1 MSKYKSLIISLLFFT
16 LLISTD
22 IYSNTNKGVDVTGAG
37 VDKKTGTGK
46 GSGLGLNLHKSS
58 VVIPDQSFKG
68 EELKGFRVQPSFSS
82 VDYNVD
88 VPNMMDTYIRKSK
101 IEFNVGDNTNYDSD
115 EPGFMYSGSFKTS
128 VSSLFVGELAY
139 RNNIVKSYLNKNHIE
154 VTNSYEKYK
163 EKLDKSV
170 YSDESKL
177 LYGLSLYN
185 TSSHS
190 KAFKILSEL
199 SAKEGLFKDTA
210 MDSFFQIADNSN
222 KLSVIENSGRKI
234 DKFTPYSLSKWLKFL
249 SSKGEYKEMSSLVDK
264 HVDYTRKYPKFNEMK
279 AFALYNQKRYSDVI
293 QMGSLLES
301 TNSYILIVDSQI
313 MTGNIPEAKKY
324 IGRIT
329 DENSKNFLEIKILIA
344 ENKYDEVIK
353 RIHEIK
359 TDDEK
364 LSILSYLVSNNFE
377 AVPIE
382 LISSFKFK
390 NKRFNDYT
398 NFFTGIKY
406 LMNNDNYEAIRSFS
420 LLTFDKELLQM
431 SYFYQGIAT
440 ATLDPN
446 RAKFILN
453 KYITTSKDQEKIG
466 ISKYILA
473 QIEFLN
479 GNSDGALKLIA
490 GCDTGYCKVLRGDV
504 YLSAQDYHQ
513 AIISVKGVKD
523 DNAALIRAA
532 AYYNL
537 QDYKKAITEI
547 ESMAK
552 QSDDSKYILVSSH
565 FKLNNN
571 EDALNIVKNS
581 GSSDS
586 ILSLTAMELIL
597 AGDSENALKVIDKIA
612 KPTPEILAEK
622 AKLLASKGMYLE
634 SRKIYED
641 LIDSKELLYRSYD
654 GLYQIALIDNDTDYF
669 YKSAYDTL
677 SKGEPFD
684 KEDKL
689 LLDMSKSLLDAGK
702 INTAKQYSDLFNKKY
717 PTTGYRYD
725 ALLVRARIASS
736 DNRYLDCLENLDNAK
751 AEIGKD
757 NDDLLFVRAECLESS
772 KRNESLDLYKGLAV
786 NKNRYHQLSTRKI
799 VQLSTN
805 ANEILDYSQRIK
817 PYSFD
822 IYKEGMTRFMAISNE
837 KEYQRNID
845 LIKYLS
851 NTATDDIR
859 LVATKRIARSSYEA
873 RNYEQAAY
881 SYMKAYYLFATDK
894 DKLEILSGAKDSF
907 DALNKKEESE
917 KILLMMKGA

>member
-22 IYSNTNKGVDVTGAG
+22 IYSNTSKGVDI
-37 VDKKTGTGK
+37 GK
-46 GSGLGLNLHKSS
+46 SSGIGLNLHKSN

-68 EELKGFRVQPSFSS
+68 EELKGFTIKPSFSS
-82 VDYNVD
+82 IDYNID

-101 IEFNVGDNTNYDSD
+101 IEFNVGSNTDYDSD
-115 EPGFMYSGSFKTS
+115 EPGFMYSGAFKTS
-128 VSSLFVGELAY
+128 VSSLFVGELAF
-139 RNNIVKSYLNKNHIE
+139 RNNIVKSYLNKNYIE
-154 VTNSYEKYK
+154 VTNAYEKYK

-170 YSDESKL
+170 YADESKL

-185 TSSHS
+185 ISSHS

-199 SAKEGLFKDTA
+199 SIKDGLFKDTA

-222 KLSVIENSGRKI
+222 KLSIIEPTGRKI
-234 DKFTPYSLSKWLKFL
+234 DKFTPYSLSKWLKYL
-249 SSKGEYKEMSSLVDK
+249 SLKSEHSEMSTSIDK
-264 HVDYTRKYPKFNEMK
+264 HKDYATKYPKFNEMK
-279 AFALYNQKRYSDVI
+279 AHALYNQKRYTDVI
-293 QMGSLLES
+293 QMGSLLQS
-301 TNSYILIVDSQI
+301 TNAYILIVDSQL
-313 MTGNIPEAKKY
+313 MTGDIPSAKRY
-324 IGRIT
+324 ISKVT
-329 DENSKNFLEIKILIA
+329 DLKSRKFLEIKILIA
-344 ENKYDEVIK
+344 EKKYDEVLK
-353 RIHEIK
+353 RIDEIK
-359 TDDEK
+359 ADDEK
-364 LSILSYLVSNNFE
+364 LSLLSYLVSNNFE
-377 AVPIE
+377 EVPIE
-382 LISSFKFK
+382 LIESFNFK
-390 NKRFNDYT
+390 NKRFNDYKY
-398 NFFTGIKY
+398 FFSGIKY
-406 LMNNDNYEAIRSFS
+406 LMTNSNYDAIKSFS
-420 LLTFDKELLQM
+420 LLTFDKELLQE

-453 KYITTSKDQEKIG
+453 KYIAVSEDQEKVI

-479 GNSDGALKLIA
+479 GNSNGALKLIA
-490 GCDTGYCKVLRGDV
+490 DCERDYCKVLRGDV
-504 YLSAQDYHQ
+504 YLSAEDYHQ
-513 AIISVKGVKD
+513 AIISVQGVKN
-523 DNAALIRAA
+523 DNAALVRAA
-532 AYYNL
+532 SYYNL
-537 QDYKKAITEI
+537 QDYKKAIREI
-547 ESMAK
+547 KSMAN
-552 QSDDSKYILVSSH
+552 QSDDSEYILVSSY
-565 FKLNNN
+565 FKLNMLD
-571 EDALNIVKNS
+571 EALNIAKNPS
-581 GSSDS
+581 SSDR

-597 AGDSENALKVIDKIA
+597 AGDSDNALNVIDKIS

-622 AKLLASKGMYLE
+622 AKLLVSKGMYLE

-641 LIDSKELLYRSYD
+641 LIVNKELLYRSYD

-669 YKSAYDTL
+669 YKSAYESL

-689 LLDMSKSLLDAGK
+689 LLDMSKSLLDSGDV
-702 INTAKQYSDLFNKKY
+702 NTAKQYSDLFNKKY
-717 PTTGYRYD
+717 PTTDYRYD

-757 NDDLLFVRAECLESS
+757 NDDLFFVRAECLESS
-772 KRNESLDLYKGLAV
+772 KRDESLKLYKNLAV

-799 VQLSTN
+799 VQLSAD

-817 PYSFD
+817 PYSFN

-837 KEYQRNID
+837 KEYQKNID

-881 SYMKAYYLFATDK
+881 NYMKAYYLFATDK

-907 DALNKKEESE
+907 DALNKSDES
-917 KILLMMKGA
+917 KKVLTMMKEI

>member
-1 MSKYKSLIISLLFFT
+1 MNKYRSLIISLLFFT
-16 LLISTD
+16 LLISTN
-22 IYSNTNKGVDVTGAG
+22 IYSNTQKNTGV
-37 VDKKTGTGK
+37 GK

-68 EELKGFRVQPSFSS
+68 KELRGFTIKPSFSS
-82 VDYNVD
+82 VDYNID

-101 IEFNVGDNTNYDSD
+101 IEFNVGTNTDYNSD

-128 VSSLFVGELAY
+128 VSSLFVGELAF
-139 RNNIVKSYLNKNHIE
+139 RNNIVKSYLNKDNID

-163 EKLDKSV
+163 EKLDKSI

-185 TSSHS
+185 ISSHS

-199 SAKEGLFKDTA
+199 SLKDGLFKDTA
-210 MDSFFQIADNSN
+210 LDSFFQIADNSN
-222 KLSVIENSGRKI
+222 KLSIIEPIGRKI
-234 DKFTPYSLSKWLKFL
+234 DKFTPYSLSKWLKYL
-249 SSKGEYKEMSSLVDK
+249 SSKGEYKEMSSLIDK
-264 HVDYTRKYPKFNEMK
+264 HKEYTTKYPKFNEMK
-279 AFALYNQKRYSDVI
+279 AYALYNQKLYNDVI

-313 MTGNIPEAKKY
+313 MAGNIPSAKRY
-324 IGRIT
+324 IKKIT
-329 DENSKNFLEIKILIA
+329 DAKSKNFLEIKILIA
-344 ENKYDEVIK
+344 EKKYDEVLK
-353 RIHEIK
+353 RIRGIK

-364 LSILSYLVSNNFE
+364 LSLLSYLVSNNFE
-377 AVPIE
+377 AVPIK
-382 LISSFKFK
+382 LIKSFKFK

-398 NFFTGIKY
+398 HFYTGVKY
-406 LMNNDNYEAIRSFS
+406 LMLNDNYDAIKSFS
-420 LLTFDKELLQM
+420 LLTFDKELLKE

-453 KYITTSKDQEKIG
+453 RYIKVSDDKEKIV

-473 QIEFLN
+473 QIEFLE

-490 GCDTGYCKVLRGDV
+490 GCDKGYCKVLRGDI
-504 YLSAQDYHQ
+504 YLSAQDYHE
-513 AIISVKGVKD
+513 AIISVQGVKD

-532 AYYNL
+532 SYYNL
-537 QDYKKAITEI
+537 QDYKKAIVEI
-547 ESMAK
+547 KSMTN
-552 QSDDSKYILVSSH
+552 QSDDSKYILVSSY
-565 FKLNNN
+565 FKLNKSD
-571 EDALNIVKNS
+571 EALNIAKGS
-581 GSSDS
+581 FSSDR

-597 AGDSENALKVIDKIA
+597 AGDSDNALNVIDKIA

-641 LIDSKELLYRSYD
+641 LIANKKLLYRSYD
-654 GLYQIALIDNDTDYF
+654 GLYQIAIIDNDTDYF
-669 YKSAYDTL
+669 YKSAYETL
-677 SKGEPFD
+677 SKGTPFD

-689 LLDMSKSLLDAGK
+689 LLDISKSLLDSGNV
-702 INTAKQYSDLFNKKY
+702 NTAKRYSDLFNKKY
-717 PTTGYRYD
+717 PTTDYKYD

-751 AEIGKD
+751 AEIGKN

-772 KRNESLDLYKGLAV
+772 KRDGALKIYKDLAV
-786 NKNRYHQLSTRKI
+786 NRNRYHQLSTRKI
-799 VQLSTN
+799 VQLSTD

-822 IYKEGMTRFMAISNE
+822 IYKEGMTRFMAISDE

-881 SYMKAYYLFATDK
+881 NYMKAYYLFATDN